1 MEQTGAILVINLLF
15 HFSIDNF
22 SFQRQSF
29 ADTWFLLWLC
39 GIVYT
44 QSVCFAFLYILQISK
59 FYPNGGLS
67 GFCLDFGETNFIRKI
82 FLVKCFRVFGM
93 IRNFFQL
100 NHQRYK
106 NFEYVSSKI
115 CLIFS
120 HFTPPYY
127 IYFSFVTPLPP
138 FFLPF
143 FNTNINFICLFTFN
157 SIITN
162 QSLTLIPFPEGKKN
176 KKACHWRETNGN
188 GFNFIFPILPLL
200 FTFISHT

>member
-1 MEQTGAILVINLLF
+1 MKYGRSRQAQYLLSICYSISPLTIFHLQILGFFFGFV
-15 HFSIDNF
+15 
-22 SFQRQSF
+22 
-29 ADTWFLLWLC
+29 
-39 GIVYT
+39 GIAYT

-115 CLIFS
+115 CLTFS
-120 HFTPPYY
+120 HFTPPFY
-127 IYFSFVTPLPP
+127 IYFSFVTPP
-138 FFLPF
+138 FFF
-143 FNTNINFICLFTFN
+143 LF
-157 SIITN
+157 SIQI
-162 QSLTLIPFPEGKKN
+162 LILFVY
-176 KKACHWRETNGN
+176 
-188 GFNFIFPILPLL
+188 LL
-200 FTFISHT
+200 LIQLLLIKV

>member
-1 MEQTGAILVINLLF
+1 MKYGRSRQAQYLLSICYSISPLTIFHLQILGFFFGFV
-15 HFSIDNF
+15 
-22 SFQRQSF
+22 
-29 ADTWFLLWLC
+29 
-39 GIVYT
+39 GIAYT

-67 GFCLDFGETNFIRKI
+67 GFCLDFGETNFICKI

-120 HFTPPYY
+120 HFTPPFY
-127 IYFSFVTPLPP
+127 IYFSFVTPSPP
-138 FFLPF
+138 FFF
-143 FNTNINFICLFTFN
+143 LF
-157 SIITN
+157 SIQI
-162 QSLTLIPFPEGKKN
+162 LILFVY
-176 KKACHWRETNGN
+176 
-188 GFNFIFPILPLL
+188 LL
-200 FTFISHT
+200 LIQLLLIKV